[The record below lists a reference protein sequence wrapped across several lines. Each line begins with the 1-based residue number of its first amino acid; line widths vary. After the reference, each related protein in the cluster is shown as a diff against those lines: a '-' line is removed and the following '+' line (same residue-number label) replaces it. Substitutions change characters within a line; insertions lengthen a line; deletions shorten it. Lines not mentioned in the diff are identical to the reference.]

1 MATMHTLRIHN
12 AELIGMLISSAEG
25 MHDVEIDEAR
35 ELLGDKTKSV
45 LDSKDVHFHFNR
57 ACAIQE
63 VVEKLKH
70 ASLIPPPSHKHP
82 TIIPLSSQHQ
92 VDVVSTIIDF
102 AYDWQNDTVTEPLWG
117 LRACLP
123 TLTHELV
130 DSLRAEMNEGI
141 TRLVAITEL
150 KTIWQ
155 EELR

>member
-1 MATMHTLRIHN
+1 MATLHTLRIEH

-25 MHDVEIDEAR
+25 MHDVEIDQVR
-35 ELLGDKTKSV
+35 GLIDDKRASV
-45 LDSKDVHFHFNR
+45 LDSKEVHFHFNR
-57 ACAIQE
+57 ASAIQE

-102 AYDWQNDTVTEPLWG
+102 AYDWMNDTVTEPLWV

-123 TLTHELV
+123 VLTPGLV
-130 DSLRAEMNEGI
+130 DDLRKEMNDGI
-141 TRLVAITEL
+141 TRLVMITEL